1 MVYIEVVMKFESII
15 MVFCIILLVATVIYA
30 NYEVDNNRVIRY
42 NCDIAEFHPDYPL
55 AVKQKCRELLNENR
69 TSK

>member
-1 MVYIEVVMKFESII
+1 MKFETIFVI
-15 MVFCIILLVATVIYA
+15 FCIAVLVGTVTYA
-30 NYEVDNNRVIRY
+30 NYKVDTTRVVRY

-55 AVKQKCRELLNENR
+55 TVKEKCRELQNENR

>member
-1 MVYIEVVMKFESII
+1 MKFETVITI
-15 MVFCIILLVATVIYA
+15 LCVILLGITLIYA
-30 NYEVDNNRVIRY
+30 NYDVDNERVIRY
-42 NCDIAEFHPDYPL
+42 NCDIAEFHPDYPA

>member
-1 MVYIEVVMKFESII
+1 MKFETVITI
-15 MVFCIILLVATVIYA
+15 LCVILLGITLIYA
-30 NYEVDNNRVIRY
+30 NYDVDNERVVRY
-42 NCDIAEFHPDYPL
+42 NCDIAEFHPDYPV

>member
-1 MVYIEVVMKFESII
+1 MKFETVITI
-15 MVFCIILLVATVIYA
+15 LCVILLGITLIYA
-30 NYEVDNNRVIRY
+30 NYDVDNERVVRY
-42 NCDIAEFHPDYPL
+42 NCDIAEFHPDYPA

>member
-1 MVYIEVVMKFESII
+1 MVYIEMVMKFESII

>member
-1 MVYIEVVMKFESII
+1 MKFETVIT
-15 MVFCIILLVATVIYA
+15 ILCVILFGITLIYA
-30 NYEVDNNRVIRY
+30 NYDVDNERVVRY
-42 NCDIAEFHPDYPL
+42 NCDIAEFHPDYPA

>member
-1 MVYIEVVMKFESII
+1 MKFETVIT
-15 MVFCIILLVATVIYA
+15 ILCVILFGITLIYA
-30 NYEVDNNRVIRY
+30 NYDVDNERVIRY
-42 NCDIAEFHPDYPL
+42 NCDIAEFHPDYPA